1 MLRLEEDEKFDGS
14 HWMFPCGKVK
24 SDQVAIDTVDFPD
37 FSLDVLNY
45 HIALLVSAD
54 FVTSMKSGLSGTLRI
69 SSLTW
74 HGHEFL
80 ANIKNNDIWEK
91 TKTRISDLPGIALN
105 VVAAIAQAE
114 MMKKLGLG

>member
-14 HWMFPCGKVK
+14 HWMFPCGKGK
-24 SDQVAIDTVDFPD
+24 SEQVAIDAADFPD

-54 FVTSMKSGLSGTLRI
+54 FVTSMRSGLGGTLRI

-74 HGHEFL
+74 DGHEFL
-80 ANIKNNDIWEK
+80 DNIKNNDIWEK
-91 TKTRISDLPGIALN
+91 TKNRISDLPGIALK